1 MAFKELRIKVSAEQK
16 KESVTLA
23 SDGRLLV
30 SVRDKRE
37 DGKANLRALMLESE
51 YINVPSTHVTILRG
65 HNLPTK
71 TLRIRTAM

>member
-37 DGKANLRALMLESE
+37 DGNHRHSQSNGEF
-51 YINVPSTHVTILRG
+51 Y
-65 HNLPTK
+65 
-71 TLRIRTAM
+71 